1 MVIGITMLK
10 VMPGQERLV
19 YCSLKGKDGILD
31 VYHIFGEYDF
41 FVVLQAECLVK
52 LKELIEDI
60 QETHNVILARTILV
74 VSNNGC
80 QEQTLMKALAQ

>member
-1 MVIGITMLK
+1 MVIGITMVK
-10 VMPGQERLV
+10 VMPGQERSV

-41 FVVLQAECLVK
+41 FVVLQAESLVK

-74 VSNNGC
+74 GLNNGY
-80 QEQTLMKALAQ
+80 QEHVPVKALA

>member
-1 MVIGITMLK
+1 MVIGITMVK

-41 FVVLQAECLVK
+41 FVVLQAECLIK

-60 QETHNVILARTILV
+60 HVILARTILV
-74 VSNNGC
+74 GLNNGYP
-80 QEQTLMKALAQ
+80 EHVPVKALA